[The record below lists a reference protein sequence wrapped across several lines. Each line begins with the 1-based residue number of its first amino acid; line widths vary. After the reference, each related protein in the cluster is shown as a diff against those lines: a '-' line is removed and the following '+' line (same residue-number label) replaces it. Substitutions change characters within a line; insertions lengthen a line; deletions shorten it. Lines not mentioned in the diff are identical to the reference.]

1 MTRYRVEMTAPAE
14 ADLEQIR
21 RWLMIHADAD
31 VADRLLLDVLAC
43 LDTLEQFPERGSVP
57 AALDDLDETIRQMPV
72 QAWRLLYD
80 VSGEVVSI
88 LAVVHER
95 RNLTA
100 ALSERLRR

>member
-1 MTRYRVEMTAPAE
+1 MTAPAE

-21 RWLMIHADAD
+21 RWLVVNADAD
-31 VADRLLLDVLAC
+31 VAERLLLDVLGC
-43 LDTLEQFPERGSVP
+43 LEALEQYSERGSVP

-80 VSGEVVSI
+80 VSGDVVSI

-95 RNLTA
+95 RNLA
-100 ALSERLRR
+100 EALAERLRR